1 MAVGGFGINGKSYY
15 SNIAKPIDVNM
26 AFMVDAT
33 NVNGLGIS
41 SLKSNGYVNNVFMH
55 TSATPGVN
63 NGYTNPNPAVG
74 YILVQLKNNFNHY
87 INKMSAMISSLTSPM
102 TAINS
107 GLVVG
112 DAYMITSLGNTTAAQ
127 WQSIGVPV
135 GVTPAVGMSFIA
147 TAVGTGV
154 GPTGTVGLP
163 VPSGI
168 QTVEVIGN
176 PDVSIANDNVSKNGG
191 AWVLLACYGA
201 TSASDT
207 TLIPVAP
214 LDYSVV
220 TLNIRMDGS
229 SVTVD
234 GL

>member
-1 MAVGGFGINGKSYY
+1 MAIGGFGINGKSYY

-26 AFMVDAT
+26 AFMVDST
-33 NVNGLGIS
+33 NVNGLGVS

-87 INKMSAMISSLTSPM
+87 INNMTAMISSITAPT

-107 GLVVG
+107 GLTVG
-112 DAYMITSLGNTTAAQ
+112 DAYMITSLGNTTEAE

-147 TAVGTGV
+147 TAVGTGA

-163 VPSGI
+163 VASGI
-168 QTVEVIGN
+168 QAVEVIGN
-176 PDVSIANDNVSKNGG
+176 PDVSIANSNVSKNGG

-201 TSASDT
+201 TATADT
-207 TLIPVAP
+207 ALIPKAP
-214 LDYSVV
+214 LDFSVV
-220 TLNIRMDGS
+220 TLCLRMDGS